1 MYMCLHMHVSLCVL
15 STDPPPADCMRS
27 ELSKISSA
35 TDKKHTDLHLVLS
48 EVKVLAMKL
57 ENR

>member
-1 MYMCLHMHVSLCVL
+1 
-15 STDPPPADCMRS
+15 MRS

-35 TDKKHTDLHLVLS
+35 TDKKHTDLHWVRS